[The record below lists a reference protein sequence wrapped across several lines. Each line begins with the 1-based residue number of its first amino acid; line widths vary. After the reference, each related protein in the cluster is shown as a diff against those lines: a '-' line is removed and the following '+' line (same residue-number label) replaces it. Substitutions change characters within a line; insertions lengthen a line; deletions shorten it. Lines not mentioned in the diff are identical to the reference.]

1 MASGGTGLASYA
13 IGDLIYAS
21 GTTTLS
27 KLADVATGNALISGG
42 VGVAPA
48 WGKIDLTTHVSGTLP
63 VANGGTGAA
72 TLAANNVLLGNG
84 TSALQVVAP
93 STSGNVL
100 QSDGST
106 WASVAKIT
114 LGTAQATTSG
124 VSKEFTSIP
133 SWVKRITMM
142 FDAVSTNGTS
152 ILLVQLGSTTYQTS
166 GYDSEVGVTYL
177 TTVGS
182 AGSTS
187 GFYLADSDPSYSL
200 SGAIT
205 ISLMGSNKWVA
216 TSTVRNF
223 GSRTVYQAGRVALS
237 GTLDRIKLLTANG
250 TDAFDAG
257 SINIMY
263 E

>member
-1 MASGGTGLASYA
+1 M
-13 IGDLIYAS
+13 
-21 GTTTLS
+21 
-27 KLADVATGNALISGG
+27 
-42 VGVAPA
+42 
-48 WGKIDLTTHVSGTLP
+48 
-63 VANGGTGAA
+63 
-72 TLAANNVLLGNG
+72 
-84 TSALQVVAP
+84 AP

-106 WASVAKIT
+106 WSSVAKIT

-142 FDAVSTNGTS
+142 FDAVSTNGTTN
-152 ILLVQLGSTTYQTS
+152 LLVQLGSTTYQTT
-166 GYDSEVGVTYL
+166 GYDSEIGVTYL
-177 TTVGS
+177 GTVGS
-182 AGSTS
+182 SGSTS
-187 GFYLADSDPSYSL
+187 GFFVADSDPAYL
-200 SGAIT
+200 VSGAIT

-216 TSTVRNF
+216 TSTIRNY

-237 GTLDRIKLLTANG
+237 GTLDRIRLLIVAGGISFN
-250 TDAFDAG
+250 AG